1 MNPDLHSFRFTRRQ
15 ALVAG
20 GLGTVGLA
28 LPQLLRA
35 EAGSRVRTQ
44 KSVIL
49 VVAWGGPSQHD
60 TFDPKPDAPA
70 EVRSVYGHIATRTP
84 GLRVGEHLPRL
95 AERSN
100 LFSVIRSVSHH
111 VGVHHGATHYA
122 LTGHPPKVANA
133 ELTKASR
140 ADHPTLGSVL
150 AKVSP
155 SAGSQPS
162 FIQLPHTFVDQG
174 IYSNGQNA
182 GFLGIGFDPLV
193 VTQDPKSGVFG
204 VAGTTPSKDVDG
216 ERLDDRRRL
225 LDQIDA
231 RADRLSTALVA
242 QDRDVCYRKAFDL
255 LRSAG
260 DNRALDLTRES
271 DRLRDRYGR
280 GVGQSLLVARRL
292 VESGVRLVMVND
304 ANNNM
309 KWDTHD
315 PKYGGGIDR
324 NLRESDQGLS
334 ALLDDLSTRDML
346 DSTLVVWMGEFG
358 RTPRRKPDGGRDH
371 WSKCYSALM
380 AGGGIQGGRV
390 HGSSDPLG
398 AYPRDGLVRPEDVH
412 ATIYHLLGIPL
423 DTELHDTLGRPYP
436 LCTGS
441 PINSS
446 LL

>member
-1 MNPDLHSFRFTRRQ
+1 MALDLGSIPFTRRR

-20 GLGTVGLA
+20 GLGTLGLT

-35 EAGSRVRTQ
+35 EAGSRVSTA

-84 GLRVGEHLPRL
+84 GLRVGEHLARM

-100 LFSVIRSVSHH
+100 LFSVIRSLSHH

-122 LTGHPPKVANA
+122 LTGHPPKNANN

-140 ADHPTLGSVL
+140 DDFPTLGSVL
-150 AKVSP
+150 AKV
-155 SAGSQPS
+155 QPS
-162 FIQLPHTFVDQG
+162 DRSVPSFVQLPHTFVDQS
-174 IYSNGQNA
+174 IFSNGQNA

-193 VTQDPKSGVFG
+193 VTYDPKLDTFG
-204 VAGTTPSKDVDG
+204 VAGAGPAKDADSERVDSRRQLLG
-216 ERLDDRRRL
+216 RLHA
-225 LDQIDA
+225 A
-231 RADRLSTALVA
+231 RASTSPAE
-242 QDRDVCYRKAFDL
+242 RDMEVCYAKAFDL
-255 LRSAG
+255 LNSAAN
-260 DNRALDLTRES
+260 NRAFDLSRES
-271 DRLRDRYGR
+271 PRLRDRYGR
-280 GVGQSLLVARRL
+280 GVGQSMLVARRL
-292 VESGVRLVMVND
+292 VEAGVRLVLVND

-334 ALLDDLSTRDML
+334 ALLDDLSDRGML
-346 DSTLVVWMGEFG
+346 DNTLVVWMGEFG
-358 RTPRRKPDGGRDH
+358 RTPKRKPDGGRDH
-371 WSKCYSALM
+371 WPKCYSALM

-390 HGSSDPLG
+390 HGSSDALG

-412 ATIYHLLGIPL
+412 ATIHHLLGIAL
-423 DTELHDTLGRPYP
+423 DTELHDALGRPYR
-436 LCTGS
+436 LCPGT
-441 PINSS
+441 PIRS